1 MLLACFVHLPRYAD
15 CTTGSGPTL
24 NFVSGQFSALDES
37 LLISQ
42 YVLGIVIEA
51 RVSHEELL
59 FHPFACPSLFLK
71 MIFSVINPFRIRGVL
86 VFHTQE
92 CERLYLDQTM
102 VIGCARV
109 KFVRFYLTKYI
120 VCLC

>member
-1 MLLACFVHLPRYAD
+1 M
-15 CTTGSGPTL
+15 
-24 NFVSGQFSALDES
+24 
-37 LLISQ
+37 
-42 YVLGIVIEA
+42 IEA

-71 MIFSVINPFRIRGVL
+71 MIFNVINPFRIRGVL

-102 VIGCARV
+102 VIGCAARV
-109 KFVRFYLTKYI
+109 KFAQYYLTKYI
-120 VCLC
+120 VCLWLVGVLSLGYNIMFICSYVTLDCLFDLVLVIYLQVD